1 MIKIIIERRIMP
13 GLEDEYELAAREVMR
28 ASITAPGFIG
38 GECLHE
44 LERPERRLLVTQWRD
59 LKAWKEWQHSDRRE
73 HIIQRMLPL
82 LTEEERITAY
92 ENSQQL

>member
-13 GLEDEYELAAREVMR
+13 GLEEEYEVAARDVMR
-28 ASITAPGFIG
+28 ASLTAPGFVG

-44 LERPERRLLVTQWRD
+44 LDRPERRLLITEWRD
-59 LKAWKEWQHSDRRE
+59 LKAWKEWLHSDQRE

-82 LTEEERITAY
+82 LTEDERIIAY
-92 ENSQQL
+92 EHSQQL